1 MKKITLISLI
11 TLFLVSC
18 ASTTKFTGTWTNKE
32 ELKDNTY
39 KSIFIAVLNSNVQV
53 KNMLE
58 NELAFRA
65 KQRGIKATVSHDVF
79 IQTFSKEDM
88 PEKETIISTI
98 QETGSETIFTVS
110 LLDKETST
118 RYVPGTTTYYAPYGY
133 GYAHYGG
140 FYGYYSAVY
149 PVVYDPGYYTTD
161 KTYYIESNLYDAKT
175 EKLLWS
181 AQSQT
186 LNPSDIEQFTNDY
199 ANALIEQLIKDGVA
213 KRDK

>member
-1 MKKITLISLI
+1 
-11 TLFLVSC
+11 
-18 ASTTKFTGTWTNKE
+18 
-32 ELKDNTY
+32 
-39 KSIFIAVLNSNVQV
+39 
-53 KNMLE
+53 MLE

-186 LNPSDIEQFTNDY
+186 LNPSDLEQFTNDY
-199 ANALIEQLIKDGVA
+199 ANALNAWNTGGSERQQACLNITRQVHLALLGAPASGDVA
-213 KRDK
+213 QENEPPTRPPSFA